1 MSFFPSRTDGGG
13 APHASARYQAVSYGT
28 VLDLPYRPFSKY
40 GVEFLEIEWW
50 LYFCTGKNVGV
61 RDDTPD
67 PLQYDDDDVCC
78 VGPLLQHN
86 STSYGVVLVSYNS
99 FIHSESHSLIGGV

>member
-1 MSFFPSRTDGGG
+1 MAHHTPLQDIRLYLTVQYWIFPTVRS
-13 APHASARYQAVSYGT
+13 VST
-28 VLDLPYRPFSKY
+28 
-40 GVEFLEIEWW
+40 EFLEIEWW

-67 PLQYDDDDVCC
+67 PLQDDDDDVCC